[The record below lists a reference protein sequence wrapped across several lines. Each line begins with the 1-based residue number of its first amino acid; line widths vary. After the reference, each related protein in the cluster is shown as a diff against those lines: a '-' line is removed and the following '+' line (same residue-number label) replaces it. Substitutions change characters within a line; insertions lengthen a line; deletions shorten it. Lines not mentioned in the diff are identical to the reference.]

1 MKKILLSILFV
12 LVSCQSKQDIPPLML
27 FTSVP
32 SVEIQSDDT
41 VIDEESEPEESDIPD
56 DPESPFKKGWIY
68 LLDRNKNIVY
78 ESEIESNDT
87 INGFKMQAMMM
98 NQFKDPLCP
107 CEVFMP

>member
-1 MKKILLSILFV
+1 MNKKLYLIFLIFV
-12 LVSCQSKQDIPPLML
+12 LSCNEKQPNPSLML
-27 FTSVP
+27 FTNIPNVNTE
-32 SVEIQSDDT
+32 SVET
-41 VIDEESEPEESDIPD
+41 EESEPEEADIPEK
-56 DPESPFKKGWIY
+56 PESPFKKGWIY

-87 INGFKMQAMMM
+87 INGYKMQAMMM